1 MSHFN
6 YIPGVYN
13 PPIAHYNELPVPN
26 YVDVGLLIGKG
37 GKHFKYIT
45 YKSKCTYIWYNKDR
59 RVIELWGPEWALQ
72 DAMKEFMARFELFK
86 PDLSL
91 DELESRVT
99 TVATY
104 TREDGSIIHELE
116 GEEWII
122 HEFCPRKYITNFH
135 IENSHLGEDGN
146 FWAKVVVNSSNES

>member
-72 DAMKEFMARFELFK
+72 DAKKEFMARFELFK

-104 TREDGSIIHELE
+104 TREDGSIVHELE